1 MTDIVAKMVKMS
13 KGKEEKRGAKG
24 LRLGFQRKNS
34 LRERMGKK
42 EWEREG
48 KRNRMREWKK
58 WLLKSATCHVLVGPG
73 VLCWLVKFVLL
84 LVLKFF
90 EFFFQIFLERTRV

>member
-42 EWEREG
+42 E
-48 KRNRMREWKK
+48 
-58 WLLKSATCHVLVGPG
+58 
-73 VLCWLVKFVLL
+73 
-84 LVLKFF
+84 
-90 EFFFQIFLERTRV
+90 